1 MEKKEDVVENFCGA
15 CLAVPLAIAGAG
27 TAGVAAKGSHGKTK
41 KILLGVG
48 ITVVIISLII
58 GIVYLTKCKK
68 CR

>member
-58 GIVYLTKCKK
+58 GIVYLAKCKK